1 MKLKNEFISIDEF
14 AKMIRRP
21 VRTVHHWAKTGKIPT
36 VKDVVSG
43 LTSYKLPLKG
53 LAEWSKWKVAEMD
66 REAKT
71 YKRINEE
78 LVKRISE

>member
-1 MKLKNEFISIDEF
+1 
-14 AKMIRRP
+14 
-21 VRTVHHWAKTGKIPT
+21 VHEWARKGKIPS

-66 REAKT
+66 REAEI

-78 LVKRISE
+78 LLKRISE